1 MALVRMDP
9 VRELDS
15 LQGDMTRLFE
25 RFFER
30 PGNGEER
37 DRWIPAMDLVEK
49 DDHLELRADLPG
61 MNEDDVDVEIRDGVL
76 TISGERRNEEEE
88 TREGYRRVERAFGR
102 FSRSIALPDGI
113 DPDDVHANFDNGVLV
128 VSVPKPK
135 ESEPKHV
142 EIGHGQGT
150 VEGSGQPTT

>member
-15 LQGDMTRLFE
+15 LPGNINTLFD

-30 PGNGEER
+30 PGNGGEGR
-37 DRWIPAMDLVEK
+37 RWIPAMDLVEK

-61 MNEDDVDVEIRDGVL
+61 MSEDDVNVEIRDRVL
-76 TISGERRNEEEE
+76 TISGERKDEQEE
-88 TREGYRRVERAFGR
+88 TREGYRRIERAFGR
-102 FSRSIALPDGI
+102 FSRSITLPDGI
-113 DPDDVHANFDNGVLV
+113 DPNEVEANFDNGVLV
-128 VSVPKPK
+128 VTIPKPK
-135 ESEPKHV
+135 EAEPKRV
-142 EIGHGQGT
+142 EIGHGEGT